1 MGLGTKKDK
10 SQAIN
15 RTRTKIIFFNRFDNN
30 CFVNNYIN

>member
-10 SQAIN
+10 SKPLTEQEL
-15 RTRTKIIFFNRFDNN
+15 KLFFNRFDNN